1 MGWEVVGERKDTCCL
16 SPVCYKVKF
25 IWKLLRVGLILAR
38 MGVLSAEQVS
48 FLPPTKFLHRKL
60 KSSLL
65 QITAY
70 CFPGKLFVVTIVEV
84 GIEHF
89 LAYTF
94 S

>member
-1 MGWEVVGERKDTCCL
+1 M
-16 SPVCYKVKF
+16 
-25 IWKLLRVGLILAR
+25 GLILAD
-38 MGVLSAEQVS
+38 MGVLCAEQVS
-48 FLPPTKFLHRKL
+48 FLPPTEFPHRKL

-84 GIEHF
+84 GVEHF

>member
-1 MGWEVVGERKDTCCL
+1 MAGGRKDTCCL
-16 SPVCYKVKF
+16 SLVSYNVKF
-25 IWKLLRVGLILAR
+25 VWKLLNGGLILVH

-48 FLPPTKFLHRKL
+48 FLPPTKFPCRKL

-70 CFPGKLFVVTIVEV
+70 CFPGKLFIVTIVEV
-84 GIEHF
+84 GFEHF